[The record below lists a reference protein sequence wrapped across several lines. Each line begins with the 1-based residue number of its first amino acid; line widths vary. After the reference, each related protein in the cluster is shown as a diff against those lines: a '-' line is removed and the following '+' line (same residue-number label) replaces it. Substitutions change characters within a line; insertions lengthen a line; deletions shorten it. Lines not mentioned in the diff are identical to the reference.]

1 MRDEIQAGLRN
12 AIERGFSLENAIQS
26 FIGAGY
32 NPVEVKE
39 AAKSLSTGIVPITQQ
54 GKKAE
59 DNSATKAMTG
69 DQMNSAVMNSFTN
82 ASPFSD
88 VGVNVQQSLPQT
100 QSSQA
105 RQVAQIQQIS
115 PKQSQSPVGQI
126 QPKSGSTTKWIILIA
141 LILLL
146 LLGIVGL
153 VLYFSGSLTPLLNKI
168 SGGG

>member
-1 MRDEIQAGLRN
+1 
-12 AIERGFSLENAIQS
+12 
-26 FIGAGY
+26 
-32 NPVEVKE
+32 
-39 AAKSLSTGIVPITQQ
+39 
-54 GKKAE
+54 
-59 DNSATKAMTG
+59 MTG